1 MNKTENKRQVAI
13 RKILLYHPNV
23 DMEPYLADW
32 IGDAEQT
39 LKALPYIVAWFHKA
53 REVFANSSEEEG
65 HDVEKRMLSAIYQ
78 FARAIPTLIV
88 PPPPSNDGNINEEG
102 GDIEI
107 DNSNIREDSME
118 VDPSR
123 GGAGWGITRHELGN
137 EID

>member
-1 MNKTENKRQVAI
+1 MGPFLV
-13 RKILLYHPNV
+13 
-23 DMEPYLADW
+23 DW

-88 PPPPSNDGNINEEG
+88 PPPPSNNGNINEEG
-102 GDIEI
+102 GDMEI
-107 DNSNIREDSME
+107 DNGNIREDSME

-123 GGAGWGITRHELGN
+123 QWRRVGNHDHEA
-137 EID
+137 